1 MRAEMGRLDK
11 EMEKANIKNQSIQFR
26 LELELH
32 QTRKKLYQ
40 SREKM
45 YQAALAFIVLLML
58 FYVSGYN
65 GSNSSKLMLK

>member
-1 MRAEMGRLDK
+1 LQLLFCFVGAEVDVKEPSISTMLLNQ

-32 QTRKKLYQ
+32 QTREKLYQ

-45 YQAALAFIVLLML
+45 YQAALAFIVD
-58 FYVSGYN
+58 V
-65 GSNSSKLMLK
+65 